1 MNQQEHVL
9 KFLRRYFQSQNFEN
23 GGFVFEFV
31 QVDIEKDF
39 DAAFRFLVN
48 VVLPNPNQSFI
59 VEVFDDM
66 VQNIIRGAYDF
77 LGEVFS
83 YSLTITID
91 GKELFPET
99 YAYVRPE
106 SLDKILQ
113 ENNANFSQI
122 GISVNFGE
130 GDIPMTMDCELSWR
144 RIPYDGHDDNLNVYF
159 NLHLSNFTLGGKEVV
174 PNPEKLD
181 IVAGTL
187 HSILADRDWFTP
199 VIEESIYEECSEEM
213 GLNLV
218 EDVYVQVF
226 FRINQLN
233 GRKVKQRDEY
243 YKIKPD
249 DFIEVS

>member
-9 KFLRRYFQSQNFEN
+9 KFLRRYFQTQNFEN

-31 QVDIEKDF
+31 DVNIEKDF
-39 DAAFRFLVN
+39 EAAFRFVVN
-48 VVLPNPNQSFI
+48 VVLPNPNQSYF
-59 VEVFDDM
+59 VEVYDDM
-66 VQNIIRGAYDF
+66 IQNIIRGAYNF
-77 LGEVFS
+77 LGETFS

-91 GKELFPET
+91 GKELFPQT

-113 ENNANFSQI
+113 ENNEHFSQL

-130 GDIPMTMDCELSWR
+130 GDVSLTMDCELSYR
-144 RIPYDGHDDNLNVYF
+144 KIPYDGRDDNLDVYF
-159 NLHLSNFTLGGKEVV
+159 NLHLSNFALDGKEVV
-174 PNPEKLD
+174 PNPEKMD

-187 HSILADRDWFTP
+187 HSLLVDRDWFTP
-199 VIEESIYEECSEEM
+199 VIEETIYEECSEEM

-218 EDVYVQVF
+218 EDVYVQVYI
-226 FRINQLN
+226 RVNQLN
-233 GRKVKQRDEY
+233 GEKVKQRDEFF
-243 YKIKPD
+243 KIQPD